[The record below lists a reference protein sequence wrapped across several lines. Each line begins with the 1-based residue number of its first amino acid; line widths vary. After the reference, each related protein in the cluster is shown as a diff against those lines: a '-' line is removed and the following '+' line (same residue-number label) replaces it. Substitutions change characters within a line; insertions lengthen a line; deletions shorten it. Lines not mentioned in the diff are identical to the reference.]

1 MTNMKYRFS
10 HSLRFFG
17 ICWHI
22 LSHEHPSAKTLL
34 HYVWSPE
41 AVDLWNYDQLFCPIR
56 FSLEQ
61 MRQVDSASWAYPI
74 SYPLPVYLPPA
85 LKIFRAVIYAHIAVA
100 LFWAVQI
107 LCWYDFTGLHW
118 IIAREIAIFWI
129 FCFWRALDWI
139 SLALRFYLPTPEQ
152 TKHPPHMHPPHALWV
167 FGEGRIEQLIISL
180 IKLQNNNI
188 SFTLLHLSL

>member
-1 MTNMKYRFS
+1 MWNIIFPFTIYIGFLSKQSVNPLCICKSPTDILIFS
-10 HSLRFFG
+10 FSRDLRKVWQTWNTGSPILYGSLA

-34 HYVWSPE
+34 HYMWSPE

-107 LCWYDFTGLHW
+107 LCWGNL
-118 IIAREIAIFWI
+118 
-129 FCFWRALDWI
+129 
-139 SLALRFYLPTPEQ
+139 
-152 TKHPPHMHPPHALWV
+152 
-167 FGEGRIEQLIISL
+167 
-180 IKLQNNNI
+180 
-188 SFTLLHLSL
+188 